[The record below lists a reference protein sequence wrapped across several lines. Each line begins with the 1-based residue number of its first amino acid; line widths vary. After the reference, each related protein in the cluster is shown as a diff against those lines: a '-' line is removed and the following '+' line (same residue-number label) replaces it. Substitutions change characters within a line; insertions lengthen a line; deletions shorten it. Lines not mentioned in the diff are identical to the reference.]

1 MIDRHSFIQPTE
13 FNQLDHERHFKLV
26 FQKLFLATLSYALSA
41 LTLSHLTGEGK
52 QIQSEKELSLFLW
65 FRGGSFC
72 RPAHGFGSSW
82 NSRHDLLPCH
92 IFKPHR
98 PSHDRLRDLCSVLS
112 TWLPVN
118 INQCVH
124 NHNQHSSVFNT
135 QHIDNS
141 DSIFRHHSEYIWSV
155 FGQYR
160 TNYGSGSNACNEQD
174 GAKAP
179 PTSFPPVH
187 GLPHDR
193 EDEQSGTRH
202 RCRARTDQRDQEGAV
217 VKVKVFIS
225 C

>member
-1 MIDRHSFIQPTE
+1 MPPFLAKLTHFILLVLLYLVQGTLVALNITRIFLMLKVNFNLNIWSRARNSFKDTMIDRHSFLQPTE

-65 FRGGSFC
+65 FRGSSFC
-72 RPAHGFGSSW
+72 RPGFGSCW

-118 INQCVH
+118 INQLQCVHH
-124 NHNQHSSVFNT
+124 NHNQHSSLFDA
-135 QHIDNS
+135 QHIDGS
-141 DSIFRHHSEYIWSV
+141 DSIFRNH
-155 FGQYR
+155 
-160 TNYGSGSNACNEQD
+160 N
-174 GAKAP
+174 
-179 PTSFPPVH
+179 
-187 GLPHDR
+187 
-193 EDEQSGTRH
+193 
-202 RCRARTDQRDQEGAV
+202 
-217 VKVKVFIS
+217 
-225 C
+225 